1 MNTNTTTMKPENM
14 KEILRAIAVES
25 GIGVGFALFC
35 ASMPGNY
42 LATLSMKAAALGVL
56 AASGWAATQWMKKGK
71 LECLR
76 RLVDDRV
83 EDRHK
88 RAGK

>member
-1 MNTNTTTMKPENM
+1 M
-14 KEILRAIAVES
+14 KEIFRAIAVES
-25 GIGVGFALFC
+25 GIGVGFALLC

-42 LATLSMKAAALGVL
+42 LATLSLKAAALSVL
-56 AASGWAATQWMKKGK
+56 AASIWAAVHWMAKGK

-83 EDRHK
+83 EDGHSK
-88 RAGK
+88 A

>member
-1 MNTNTTTMKPENM
+1 MKPENM
-14 KEILRAIAVES
+14 KEILRAIAVEG
-25 GIGVGFALFC
+25 GIGIGLALLC

-42 LATLSMKAAALGVL
+42 LGTLSLKAAALGVL
-56 AASGWAATQWMKKGK
+56 AASIWAATQWMKTGK

-83 EDRHK
+83 EDGHK

>member
-1 MNTNTTTMKPENM
+1 MKPKNM
-14 KEILRAIAVES
+14 KEIGRAIVVEG
-25 GIGVGFALFC
+25 GIGIGFALLC

-42 LATLSMKAAALGVL
+42 LATLSLKAAALGVL

-76 RLVDDRV
+76 RLVDDRA
-83 EDRHK
+83 EDGQSK
-88 RAGK
+88 A

>member
-1 MNTNTTTMKPENM
+1 MKPENL
-14 KEILRAIAVES
+14 KEILRAIVVEG
-25 GIGVGFALFC
+25 GIGIGLALLC
-35 ASMPGNY
+35 ASIPQNY

-56 AASGWAATQWMKKGK
+56 AASAWAATQWMKKGK

-83 EDRHK
+83 EDGRK
-88 RAGK
+88 RADR

>member
-14 KEILRAIAVES
+14 KEILRAIAVEG
-25 GIGVGFALFC
+25 GIGIGLALLC

-42 LATLSMKAAALGVL
+42 LGTLSLKAAALGVL
-56 AASGWAATQWMKKGK
+56 AATISAATQRTKKGT

-83 EDRHK
+83 EDGHK
-88 RAGK
+88 GAEK

>member
-1 MNTNTTTMKPENM
+1 MKPENL
-14 KEILRAIAVES
+14 KEILRAIVVEG
-25 GIGVGFALFC
+25 GIGIGLALLC
-35 ASMPGNY
+35 ASIPQNY
-42 LATLSMKAAALGVL
+42 LATLSLKAAALGVL
-56 AASGWAATQWMKKGK
+56 AASGWAAMQWMKKGK

-83 EDRHK
+83 EDGHK